1 MRPSKYGVLSEKAV
15 EESVESVL
23 RGSGESE
30 SYEGP
35 ARTRNRGG
43 IVTILGGLLVLQM
56 VVVVVVGVQSV
67 LLELVAFSLEA

>member
-15 EESVESVL
+15 EELVESVL

-35 ARTRNRGG
+35 ARTRNRGDIAG
-43 IVTILGGLLVLQM
+43 YSIRWIVTLADGGGCRCSVCI
-56 VVVVVVGVQSV
+56 VQ
-67 LLELVAFSLEA
+67 LVAFSLEP